1 MQHNSTAEA
10 PRLQTLS
17 RAAFWQRHMS
27 QWRESGLSKAAYC
40 QQYSLVYHQM
50 MYWCSKGSKETD
62 ETKGATSD
70 FIAVSMTPAT
80 SAPLALSIRLPNGIR
95 IEGINECSVSLVG
108 RLVEQ
113 L

>member
-1 MQHNSTAEA
+1 MQTNSSSEA

-17 RAAFWQRHMS
+17 REAFWQRHVN
-27 QWRESGLSKAAYC
+27 QWRESGLSKMAYC

-50 MYWCSKGSKETD
+50 VYWCSKSIKEID
-62 ETKGATSD
+62 DVKGTAND
-70 FIAVSMTPAT
+70 FIAVSVTPT
-80 SAPLALSIRLPNGIR
+80 LGHSGLSVRLPNGIA
-95 IEGINECSVSLVG
+95 IEGIDERSVSLVG